1 MLGLPTP
8 LANFWSHPHGSGELV
23 LWVLIALAAGFAL
36 MFAALKAPARLR
48 FPIVATVTFVSGS
61 FWVLFYLWPR
71 PFNRQPGELPANTV
85 ESVGFWLQDA
95 VRVVGDAS
103 NVLSALML
111 GLGIYSLLRVHGNRL
126 IKRQRD
132 WFFSLVL
139 ILSMIT
145 MIVFGYW
152 DYFIRE
158 SDAELAILI
167 DNGQSWAFP
176 NYMRDLLFDGLL
188 QQLDAAMFSI
198 IAFYILSAAYRAFR
212 VRSVE
217 ATILLSA
224 ALLVMLS
231 LMGLV
236 ESGWNSL
243 VDSITGGDPGH
254 FLTNLR
260 LTELAGWLRD
270 TVQTSGLRAI
280 EFGIGVGTLAI
291 GLRIWLS
298 LERSAVNT

>member
-1 MLGLPTP
+1 
-8 LANFWSHPHGSGELV
+8 
-23 LWVLIALAAGFAL
+23 
-36 MFAALKAPARLR
+36 
-48 FPIVATVTFVSGS
+48 
-61 FWVLFYLWPR
+61 
-71 PFNRQPGELPANTV
+71 
-85 ESVGFWLQDA
+85 
-95 VRVVGDAS
+95 
-103 NVLSALML
+103 
-111 GLGIYSLLRVHGNRL
+111 
-126 IKRQRD
+126 
-132 WFFSLVL
+132 
-139 ILSMIT
+139 MIT
-145 MIVFGYW
+145 MIIFGYW
-152 DYFIRE
+152 DYFIRQ
-158 SDAELAILI
+158 SDAELAVLI

-243 VDSITGGDPGH
+243 VDSMTGGNPAH